1 LLGTDNNGGPGGTS
15 IYYWVSSIS
24 SYAEF
29 SVSVKV
35 QQVVQA
41 GGTIYM
47 GVVLLQSAEVGS
59 RLYEIDVYVSGTTGY
74 LEIRY
79 YSGAKWT
86 RLYRSSQTFLVDG
99 SRWFIM
105 LINYSRD
112 AATTTNTISAAV
124 YDVNGNQLASGS
136 VQIGGNRYF
145 VPSYVGVSVN
155 SATGSGAQARFDDF
169 VFSLGNPRYLLVEG
183 LPPGYRVELYDD
195 EGRAVAEAT
204 SGGGVTRLDILKDLV
219 VGRGLGA
226 SFKIYDSGGNPCLS
240 NDLLVGDAVVG
251 GDSYRILL
259 HVITVNLSD
268 SSTRADVG
276 VLPSPYSPVMP
287 ETRVLGVINQDLKPY
302 YVGLIFYP
310 NQSVVSQ
317 DLDLVIELT
326 NGTLSTALVIDG
338 GSLPSQPVITDLLK
352 VLTSANVSVS
362 VSKGSG
368 TQSALFLELV
378 YCNDPVLRG
387 VCVYYPIKLEV

>member
-1 LLGTDNNGGPGGTS
+1 
-15 IYYWVSSIS
+15 
-24 SYAEF
+24 
-29 SVSVKV
+29 
-35 QQVVQA
+35 
-41 GGTIYM
+41 
-47 GVVLLQSAEVGS
+47 
-59 RLYEIDVYVSGTTGY
+59 
-74 LEIRY
+74 
-79 YSGAKWT
+79 
-86 RLYRSSQTFLVDG
+86 
-99 SRWFIM
+99 
-105 LINYSRD
+105 
-112 AATTTNTISAAV
+112 
-124 YDVNGNQLASGS
+124 
-136 VQIGGNRYF
+136 
-145 VPSYVGVSVN
+145 
-155 SATGSGAQARFDDF
+155 
-169 VFSLGNPRYLLVEG
+169 
-183 LPPGYRVELYDD
+183 
-195 EGRAVAEAT
+195 
-204 SGGGVTRLDILKDLV
+204 
-219 VGRGLGA
+219 
-226 SFKIYDSGGNPCLS
+226 
-240 NDLLVGDAVVG
+240 VVG

>member
-24 SYAEF
+24 SYAGF

-35 QQVVQA
+35 QQVAQA

-47 GVVLLQSAEVGS
+47 GVDLLQSAAVGS

-79 YSGAKWT
+79 YSGARWT

-105 LINYSRD
+105 LINYSRNT
-112 AATTTNTISAAV
+112 ATTTNTISAAV

-155 SATGSGAQARFDDF
+155 SGTGSGARARFDDF

-226 SFKIYDSGGNPCLS
+226 SFKIYDSGCNPCLS
-240 NDLLVGDAVVG
+240 K
-251 GDSYRILL
+251 
-259 HVITVNLSD
+259 
-268 SSTRADVG
+268 
-276 VLPSPYSPVMP
+276 PVF
-287 ETRVLGVINQDLKPY
+287 K
-302 YVGLIFYP
+302 
-310 NQSVVSQ
+310 
-317 DLDLVIELT
+317 
-326 NGTLSTALVIDG
+326 
-338 GSLPSQPVITDLLK
+338 
-352 VLTSANVSVS
+352 
-362 VSKGSG
+362 
-368 TQSALFLELV
+368 
-378 YCNDPVLRG
+378 
-387 VCVYYPIKLEV
+387 